1 MSAGT
6 DTDGAVV
13 SWIVIV
19 ADFDTEVLSSVVVLH
34 VTVVWPSGK
43 CPVTSKSPT
52 PFVPAG
58 TSQLAASGVP
68 VAGSN
73 AFTLYVASAPS
84 APVASTV
91 ASLTRSAGGAGRAAT
106 APTSA
111 ATATPSRTS
120 RRRPRRLPLIELL
133 IASPS

>member
-19 ADFDTEVLSSVVVLH
+19 ADFDTDVLSSVVVLH

-43 CPVTSKSPT
+43 CPVTLKSPT
-52 PFVPAG
+52 PC
-58 TSQLAASGVP
+58 
-68 VAGSN
+68 
-73 AFTLYVASAPS
+73 
-84 APVASTV
+84 
-91 ASLTRSAGGAGRAAT
+91 AGGAGRAAT

-120 RRRPRRLPLIELL
+120 RRRPWRRPLIERW
-133 IASPS
+133 IVSPSLPRE